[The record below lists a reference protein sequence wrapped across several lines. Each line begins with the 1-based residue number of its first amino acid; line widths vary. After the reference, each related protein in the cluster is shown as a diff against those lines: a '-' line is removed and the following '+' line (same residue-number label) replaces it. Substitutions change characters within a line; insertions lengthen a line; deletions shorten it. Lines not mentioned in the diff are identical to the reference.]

1 MTFPLT
7 ATAFDL
13 NRFVGLTDRGS
24 TKVKNCVDGKKGK
37 TSFSNSKDPRV
48 ELRIALSLP
57 IDDPLVGN
65 DGLDGDDPFTAS
77 FYYFGASETE
87 LFSGVWSKIDE
98 RKNGRETYQLTPSGD
113 LTEDTASGWKELLTL
128 MSNETENACLN
139 PPPAQVYRALS
150 DLVKG
155 TLVVEDKEPKCADT
169 IDEKKKAYNAD
180 CLRDCAGGSCMK
192 AKVNLDVKAFMND
205 GDTDT
210 AAEVKTDWVRFRY
223 RAKGYVVG
231 SSPP

>member
-13 NRFVGLTDRGS
+13 DRFVGLTDRGS
-24 TKVKNCVDGKKGK
+24 TKVKNCVDEKGGK

-48 ELRIALSLP
+48 ELRIALS
-57 IDDPLVGN
+57 GG
-65 DGLDGDDPFTAS
+65 DGLDGDDPFAAS

-87 LFSGVWSKIDE
+87 LSRGVWSKIDE

-113 LTEDTASGWKELLTL
+113 LTEDAAPGWEELLTL
-128 MSNETENACLN
+128 MSNEVVDACQKIR
-139 PPPAQVYRALS
+139 PAQVYEALS

-169 IDEKKKAYNAD
+169 TDEKKKAYNAD
-180 CLRDCAGGSCMK
+180 CLSACGGGSCRK

-205 GDTDT
+205 DTTDT

-223 RAKGYVVG
+223 KATGYVVVVT
-231 SSPP
+231 P